1 MKLELESEVV
11 PIWSA
16 IFRVVGKNDSDL
28 LPVSV
33 GPESYF
39 ESQTSVTSQLFAFRS
54 HDSFRCKK
62 TKRISSSCGLM
73 IEPCQP

>member
-33 GPESYF
+33 GPES
-39 ESQTSVTSQLFAFRS
+39 
-54 HDSFRCKK
+54 
-62 TKRISSSCGLM
+62 
-73 IEPCQP
+73 